1 MHKAEGASTH
11 SCIDGLAQP
20 SRRGI
25 QARFNLLPAGHGR
38 VFHLVELGL
47 SGSNIA
53 LQRGDLLV
61 DLGSGVTGGCTGFL
75 LQVSSS
81 DCMPTALASVFAER
95 RPLQFGIA
103 PKRFLFARC
112 SCDGAQTARSPKRTF
127 AASAPGC
134 FYERLV
140 WIHAHPP
147 LPIALPRSA
156 EGHSSKES
164 KKWHVPRTALESP
177 AQSPAFKATA
187 GTATFHLGLVSW
199 NRETAPWSTSFGAPK
214 ARILRACP
222 PRHWPAPQTAATS
235 FCWTSARCVN
245 WQKSS
250 GPARSTD
257 P

>member
-11 SCIDGLAQP
+11 SRIDGLAQP

-112 SCDGAQTARSPKRTF
+112 SCDGAQTALSPKRTF

-140 WIHAHPP
+140 GITPTRPCRLLCRGRLKATVQK
-147 LPIALPRSA
+147 SQT
-156 EGHSSKES
+156 
-164 KKWHVPRTALESP
+164 KWHAPRTALESP